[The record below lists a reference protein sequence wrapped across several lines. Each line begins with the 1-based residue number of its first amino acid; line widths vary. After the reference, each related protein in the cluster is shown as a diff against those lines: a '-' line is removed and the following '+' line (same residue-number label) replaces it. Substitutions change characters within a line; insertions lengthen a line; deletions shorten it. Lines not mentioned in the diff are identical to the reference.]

1 MGAGRPEA
9 ATPRG
14 VVTSLCL
21 PCFSRISF
29 LCWFSCSAG
38 CFCHPLSSG
47 HSGALGLQGGSGR
60 WGEAA
65 TRALESDLP
74 CGGDQAD
81 SLAPPRWGAG
91 PQPPTTA
98 GGHDDRKSGGS
109 GGSGGSVRLRY
120 VRLLC
125 AGCFCFSCVVLLSS
139 RFCHCATAGG
149 RHSERRSHLPQVS
162 QTETAELIPTQVRLT

>member
-38 CFCHPLSSG
+38 CFCHPLPSG

-74 CGGDQAD
+74 CGGIRPTPWPHLAGERAHSPPQPQEAMMTVRVAAPAAPLGSITYACSVPAASRASSCCQAVFATVP
-81 SLAPPRWGAG
+81 LPGAG
-91 PQPPTTA
+91 IRR
-98 GGHDDRKSGGS
+98 GGVTCPKSHRQKQQS
-109 GGSGGSVRLRY
+109 
-120 VRLLC
+120 
-125 AGCFCFSCVVLLSS
+125 
-139 RFCHCATAGG
+139 
-149 RHSERRSHLPQVS
+149 
-162 QTETAELIPTQVRLT
+162 

>member
-38 CFCHPLSSG
+38 CFCHPLPSG

-74 CGGDQAD
+74 CGGIRPTPWPR
-81 SLAPPRWGAG
+81 LAGERAHSPPQPQEAMMTVRAAAPLRTPALCRLLLVRRLAVKPFLPLPGAG
-91 PQPPTTA
+91 IRR
-98 GGHDDRKSGGS
+98 GGVTCPKSHRQKQQS
-109 GGSGGSVRLRY
+109 
-120 VRLLC
+120 
-125 AGCFCFSCVVLLSS
+125 
-139 RFCHCATAGG
+139 
-149 RHSERRSHLPQVS
+149 
-162 QTETAELIPTQVRLT
+162 

>member
-29 LCWFSCSAG
+29 LCWFSCSTG
-38 CFCHPLSSG
+38 CFCHPLPSG

-60 WGEAA
+60 RGEAA
-65 TRALESDLP
+65 THALESDLP
-74 CGGDQAD
+74 CGGGDQAD

-109 GGSGGSVRLRY
+109 GGSVRLRY

-125 AGCFCFSCVVLLSS
+125 AGCFSCVVLLSS
-139 RFCHCATAGG
+139 RFYHCRGQAFGEAGSLAPSLID
-149 RHSERRSHLPQVS
+149 RNSRADSNPSPFDMRSPC
-162 QTETAELIPTQVRLT
+162 P